1 MPGRGEATR
10 VVGLDFVSFYTA
22 GSAVREGR
30 AGDLY
35 KLDAV
40 RRFQA
45 VLEEREGI
53 AIGKH
58 YAPWWNPPF
67 YALLFV
73 PLAGMSFHLALWVWL
88 IGNVVCGGIAC
99 WLLCRMLPEG
109 AGWKLRGLVPVLMA
123 LSMPFM
129 QNMTHGQNSCT
140 SLLIL
145 TGVVWFW
152 RAGRAWPAGMVAGLL
167 FYKPQL
173 AVVVVGMMVLD
184 LGWRAAAGVVVTGA
198 GLLVVSLVVLPGAMG
213 DFLSVVPDNL
223 HFVQEQSVYPWARH
237 VTFKGFWRVLLQGEA
252 VGPTRMGV
260 NVLSVL
266 GMGMVGTT
274 LLKAVL
280 TRRGIGLSALRRDRV
295 IAATIAATPLLMP
308 FYFDYDLL
316 LLAIPAVLLARE
328 IIVEPQINMADRILI
343 ALFATLYGWLL
354 INPDVAEQTRVNLAV
369 VLLAGV
375 AGLLIRRVNGQAAAS
390 CVSVV
395 RPPVLSS
402 PIPS

>member
-1 MPGRGEATR
+1 
-10 VVGLDFVSFYTA
+10 
-22 GSAVREGR
+22 
-30 AGDLY
+30 
-35 KLDAV
+35 
-40 RRFQA
+40 
-45 VLEEREGI
+45 
-53 AIGKH
+53 
-58 YAPWWNPPF
+58 
-67 YALLFV
+67 
-73 PLAGMSFHLALWVWL
+73 
-88 IGNVVCGGIAC
+88 
-99 WLLCRMLPEG
+99 
-109 AGWKLRGLVPVLMA
+109 
-123 LSMPFM
+123 
-129 QNMTHGQNSCT
+129 
-140 SLLIL
+140 
-145 TGVVWFW
+145 
-152 RAGRAWPAGMVAGLL
+152 MVAGLL

-280 TRRGIGLSALRRDRV
+280 TRRGIGLSALRRGRG

-316 LLAIPAVLLARE
+316 LLADPGRTACSG
-328 IIVEPQINMADRILI
+328 N
-343 ALFATLYGWLL
+343 
-354 INPDVAEQTRVNLAV
+354 N
-369 VLLAGV
+369 
-375 AGLLIRRVNGQAAAS
+375 
-390 CVSVV
+390 C
-395 RPPVLSS
+395 
-402 PIPS
+402 